1 MKNRNLN
8 FMVLFVLAASMI
20 VFSCKK
26 DEKEEEIEVNNETTA
41 AQDNA
46 LAQNMFDDVKKVVE
60 QAADD
65 EGNSTSKTGYF
76 FGTCASVTINPNWID
91 STQYWPKTMTI
102 DFGTSNCTGND
113 GINRRGILTVT
124 LTDRYRNAGSVL
136 TVQPQN
142 YFVNDHQIEGTKT
155 ITNNGRNSSNNLS
168 FTVQVSN
175 AKITFPTG
183 GYTTWNS
190 TRTNEW
196 IAGESTTWFANGLSG
211 ICDDV
216 YLITGSAS
224 GVNRNGLSYSVN
236 ITSPLRKELCC
247 RWIVSGSLDIVPSGL
262 LTRSVN
268 FGTGNC
274 DATATVT
281 IAGNTFT
288 VIMN

>member
-8 FMVLFVLAASMI
+8 IMMLFVLAASMI

-26 DEKEEEIEVNNETTA
+26 DEKEEEIEVNNETTT

-46 LAQNMFDDVKKVVE
+46 IAQNMFDDVKKVIE
-60 QAADD
+60 ETAND
-65 EGNSTSKTGYF
+65 EGQTGKVANF
-76 FGTCASVTINPNWID
+76 FGTCVSVTINPNWID

-113 GINRRGILTVT
+113 GINRRGILSVT

-142 YFVNDHQIEGTKT
+142 YFVNDHKIEGTKT
-155 ITNNGRNSSNNLS
+155 LTNNGRNASNNLTFS
-168 FTVQVSN
+168 VQVTN
-175 AKITFPTG
+175 GKITFPTG
-183 GYTTWNS
+183 GFTTWNS

-216 YLITGSAS
+216 YLITGSSS

-247 RWIVSGSLDIVPSGL
+247 RWIVSGSLDIVPNGL

>member
-1 MKNRNLN
+1 MKNKNLN
-8 FMVLFVLAASMI
+8 FIVLFILTISM
-20 VFSCKK
+20 VTFSCRK
-26 DEKEEEIEVNNETTA
+26 DEKEDEVNNETTT

-60 QAADD
+60 ETAND
-65 EGNSTSKTGYF
+65 EGQTGKVANF

-102 DFGTSNCTGND
+102 DFGTSNCLGND

-136 TVQPQN
+136 TVLPQN
-142 YFVNDHQIEGTKT
+142 YFVNDHKIEGTKT
-155 ITNNGRNSSNNLS
+155 LTNNGRNSSNNLTFS
-168 FTVQVSN
+168 VQVTN
-175 AKITFPTG
+175 GKITFPTG
-183 GYTTWNS
+183 ESTTWNS

-196 IAGESTTWFANGLSG
+196 IAGESTTWYNSGGLLAAL
-211 ICDDV
+211 CDDV
-216 YLITGSAS
+216 YLITGSSS

-247 RWIVSGSLDIVPSGL
+247 RWIVSGSLDIVPNGL